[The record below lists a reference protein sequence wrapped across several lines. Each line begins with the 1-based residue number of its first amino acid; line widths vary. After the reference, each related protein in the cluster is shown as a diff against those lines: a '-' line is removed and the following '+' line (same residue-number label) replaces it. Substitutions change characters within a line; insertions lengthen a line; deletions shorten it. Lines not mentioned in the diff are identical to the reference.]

1 MRNNI
6 KRLTKNY
13 SFKIVFGYAIIS
25 IIYSYCINYLLKIA
39 VPNPESYID
48 VEKHEDLLFIL
59 ITSLFLYFL
68 VKKHINQIHS
78 NYKQIIDLNEEK
90 DTEYRLLFNHSP
102 IPKFIFDIETL
113 EYLVVNQAACDKYG
127 YSKKEFLS
135 MTVRDIRPKEHIDY
149 LEKVLSSALEDGSY
163 PGEIITSHQKKNG
176 DIIQVK
182 IEAKNVNFKGKK
194 VRLAYAVDLTTE
206 INIQNKLADTNSKL
220 QLASEIASLGYW
232 TNDLVKS
239 EIQWSE
245 EVYKIFELNPETFEL
260 TLDNIINC
268 YHPDSTFEFDSNLSF
283 SFESNNTKESE
294 RRIITGSGKI
304 KWVFERINLIKDEN
318 GKPIKLDGIVIDITN
333 RKLHEQEIIESNKRF
348 KTLAKATNE
357 AIIDWDIKNDT
368 VIWGDGF
375 HTIFGYDLSVYD
387 YYLWSSNIHPD
398 DKEKVLAKSNKTI
411 ADPTKEIFTAKF
423 RFLKANREVTYVQY
437 KNVLI
442 RDANGKAIR
451 ALASM
456 IDLTETLDKLQKI
469 EIQNKKL
476 QDIAWK
482 QSHDVRAP
490 LSNIMGLVNLL
501 KSNLNLDGDDV
512 SDDDENSKILNY
524 ITESTKKLDEIIH
537 DIVDKTS
544 QLDKEKE

>member
-6 KRLTKNY
+6 KSLTKNY
-13 SFKIVFGYAIIS
+13 AFKIVFRYAIIS
-25 IIYSYCINYLLKIA
+25 ITYTYSIHYLIKEFIS
-39 VPNPESYID
+39 NPKLFAIIQT
-48 VEKHEDLLFIL
+48 HEDTIFIL
-59 ITSLFLYFL
+59 ITSLFLYL
-68 VKKHINQIHS
+68 LIRKHINEIHS
-78 NYKQIIDLNEEK
+78 NDRQIIDIEEK
-90 DTEYRLLFNHSP
+90 TNKEYFDLFNVSP
-102 IPKFIFDIETL
+102 IPKWLFDIETL
-113 EYLVVNQAACDKYG
+113 DFLVVNDAACAKYG
-127 YSKKEFLS
+127 YSKEEFASMNLRDLHLKEQ
-135 MTVRDIRPKEHIDY
+135 IDG
-149 LEKVLSSALEDGSY
+149 LEKALASALKDGSHSEELIKSHLKKN
-163 PGEIITSHQKKNG
+163 GEIIK
-176 DIIQVK
+176 VK
-182 IEAKNVNFKGKK
+182 IEAKNVPYKGKIVK
-194 VRLAYAVDLTTE
+194 LAYIIDLTTE
-206 INIQNKLADTNSKL
+206 INTQKTLIETNSKL
-220 QLASEIASLGYW
+220 QLASKIASLGYW

-239 EIQWSE
+239 EIQWSD

-268 YHPDSTFEFDSNLSF
+268 YHPDSIFEFDSNLSF

-304 KWVFERINLIKDEN
+304 KWVLERINLICDEN

-368 VIWGDGF
+368 VIWGEGF
-375 HTIFGYDLSVYD
+375 QTLFGYDLSVDD
-387 YYLWSSNIHPD
+387 YYLWSSNIHPE
-398 DKEKVLAKSNKTI
+398 DKEKVLAGFNKTI
-411 ADPTKEIFTAKF
+411 EDPTKEIFTAKF

-476 QDIAWK
+476 QDIAWM
-482 QSHDVRAP
+482 QSHEVRSP

-501 KSNLNLDGDDV
+501 KTNLNLDGDD
-512 SDDDENSKILNY
+512 ENSKIISY
-524 ITESTKKLDEIIH
+524 ITESTQKLDEIIH
-537 DIVDKTS
+537 DIVGKTS
-544 QLDKEKE
+544 ELDKEKEG

>member
-6 KRLTKNY
+6 KSLTKNY

-25 IIYSYCINYLLKIA
+25 IFYSYSINYLLKIA
-39 VPNPESYID
+39 VPNPESYITI
-48 VEKHEDLLFIL
+48 EKHEDLLFIL
-59 ITSLFLYFL
+59 ITSLFLYLL
-68 VKKHINQIHS
+68 VKKHINEIHF
-78 NYKQIIDLNEEK
+78 NYEQIIDLKEEN

-113 EYLVVNQAACDKYG
+113 EFLIVNQAACDKYG
-127 YSKKEFLS
+127 YSKEEFLS
-135 MTVRDIRPKEHIDY
+135 MTIRDIRPKDQIDY

-163 PGEIITSHQKKNG
+163 PNEIITNHQKKDG

-182 IEAKNVNFKGKK
+182 IEARNVNFKGKK
-194 VRLAYAVDLTTE
+194 VKLAYAIDLTTE
-206 INIQNKLADTNSKL
+206 LNIQKALIETNSKL
-220 QLASEIASLGYW
+220 QSASEIASLGYW

-245 EVYKIFELNPETFEL
+245 EVYKIFELDPETFEL

-268 YHPDSTFEFDSNLSF
+268 YHPDSIFEFDSNLSF
-283 SFESNNTKESE
+283 SFESKNIKESE

-304 KWVFERINLIKDEN
+304 KWVLERINLICDEN
-318 GKPIKLDGIVIDITN
+318 GKPIKLDGIVFDITK
-333 RKLHEQEIIESNKRF
+333 RKLYEQEIVESNNRF
-348 KTLAKATNE
+348 KILAKATNK

-368 VIWGDGF
+368 VIWGEGF
-375 HTIFGYDLSVYD
+375 QTLFGYDLSVYD
-387 YYLWSSNIHPD
+387 YYLWANNIHPD
-398 DKEKVLAKSNKTI
+398 DKEKVLANSNKTI
-411 ADPTKEIFTAKF
+411 EDPTKEIFTAKF

-456 IDLTETLDKLQKI
+456 IDLTETLDKLRKI

-482 QSHDVRAP
+482 QSHEVRAP

-501 KSNLNLDGDDV
+501 KTNLNLEDDE
-512 SDDDENSKILNY
+512 ENSKIINY

-544 QLDKEKE
+544 ELEKEK